1 MDRRKIGKKLK
12 SIGIPNVC
20 VSGSTD
26 AARRIVAGRQ
36 IGLAVMDIHLGK
48 ETSFELIREL
58 LQQHV
63 PLMIVSGYGED
74 IVIPDDLVS
83 VPVLT
88 KPIADQ
94 DLKFTLAQLL
104 NDQIDN

>member
-1 MDRRKIGKKLK
+1 
-12 SIGIPNVC
+12 
-20 VSGSTD
+20 
-26 AARRIVAGRQ
+26 
-36 IGLAVMDIHLGK
+36 
-48 ETSFELIREL
+48 
-58 LQQHV
+58 
-63 PLMIVSGYGED
+63 MIVSGYGED